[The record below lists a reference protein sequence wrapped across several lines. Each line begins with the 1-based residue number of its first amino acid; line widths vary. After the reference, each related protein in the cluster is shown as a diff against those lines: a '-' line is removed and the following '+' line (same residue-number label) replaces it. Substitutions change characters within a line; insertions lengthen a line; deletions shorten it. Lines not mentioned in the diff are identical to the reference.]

1 MLKRREQ
8 RGERFCK
15 RLRRIANVYIIL
27 HQKQR
32 RRVFSIGKGPFHTIL
47 KPQVRTWF
55 KVVEMKELRLYFCLR
70 VPAVSLDFISQEN
83 KDFDCVYLHQ
93 KEKKQQFKTILI

>member
-27 HQKQR
+27 HQKQKR
-32 RRVFSIGKGPFHTIL
+32 SVFPLVREPFYTVS
-47 KPQVRTWF
+47 KPQVPIWL
-55 KVVEMKELRLYFCLR
+55 KVVEVKELRLYFCLR

-93 KEKKQQFKTILI
+93 KEKKQQFKTVLI

>member
-1 MLKRREQ
+1 MGDKRQKRP
-8 RGERFCK
+8 CK
-15 RLRRIANVYIIL
+15 RLRRIANVCIIL
-27 HQKQR
+27 HQKQKR
-32 RRVFSIGKGPFHTIL
+32 SVFPLVREPFYTVS
-47 KPQVRTWF
+47 KPQVPIWL
-55 KVVEMKELRLYFCLR
+55 KVVEVKELRLYFCLR

>member
-1 MLKRREQ
+1 
-8 RGERFCK
+8 
-15 RLRRIANVYIIL
+15 
-27 HQKQR
+27 
-32 RRVFSIGKGPFHTIL
+32 L

-70 VPAVSLDFISQEN
+70 VPAISLDFISQEN

-93 KEKKQQFKTILI
+93 KEKNNNLKRY